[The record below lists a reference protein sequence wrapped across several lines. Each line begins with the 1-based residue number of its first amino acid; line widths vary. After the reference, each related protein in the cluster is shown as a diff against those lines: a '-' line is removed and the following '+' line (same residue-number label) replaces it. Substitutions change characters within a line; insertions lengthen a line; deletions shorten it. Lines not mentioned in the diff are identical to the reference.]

1 MQSHFVI
8 LPSHLEREIQGSESP
23 SAIVILSEHPP
34 KNQDNV
40 SKLPVQQP
48 HLGRIRGQNGLRT
61 DRPTSCPSSGII
73 GKKHVGPETV
83 YPFDFAFT
91 EENSSVMQ
99 VGRNITRIKQ
109 LVRKFLQTQDD
120 R

>member
-40 SKLPVQQP
+40 SKLPV
-48 HLGRIRGQNGLRT
+48 R
-61 DRPTSCPSSGII
+61 SSHTWAG
-73 GKKHVGPETV
+73 
-83 YPFDFAFT
+83 
-91 EENSSVMQ
+91 
-99 VGRNITRIKQ
+99 
-109 LVRKFLQTQDD
+109 
-120 R
+120 